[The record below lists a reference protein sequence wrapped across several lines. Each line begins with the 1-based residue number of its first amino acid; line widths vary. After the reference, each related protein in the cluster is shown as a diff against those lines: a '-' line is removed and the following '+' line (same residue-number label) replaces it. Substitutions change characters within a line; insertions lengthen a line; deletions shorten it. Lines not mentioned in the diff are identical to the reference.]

1 MTPSTL
7 LDVTI
12 ARAAVRLSAMVSS
25 DCRQSSGST
34 ATTRPARKAAST
46 VSANSIVFGS

>member
-1 MTPSTL
+1 MPSTL
-7 LDVTI
+7 LVVTI

-25 DCRQSSGST
+25 ACRQSSGST
-34 ATTRPARKAAST
+34 ATTNPARYAAST